1 MSFAAAQGR
10 SKTKRKVAFCKHSV
24 TAATAFK
31 SQNSTMCVGDFLQIM
46 GLLAGAGFLPQRE
59 AAAHEGG
66 GVPQF

>member
-1 MSFAAAQGR
+1 
-10 SKTKRKVAFCKHSV
+10 
-24 TAATAFK
+24 
-31 SQNSTMCVGDFLQIM
+31 MCVGDFLQIM